1 MMEEEIMPRKSLQVE
16 WSRETFQ
23 TILGGTVH
31 DYHENEK

>member
-1 MMEEEIMPRKSLQVE
+1 MPRKSLQAE

-23 TILGGTVH
+23 TILCETVH